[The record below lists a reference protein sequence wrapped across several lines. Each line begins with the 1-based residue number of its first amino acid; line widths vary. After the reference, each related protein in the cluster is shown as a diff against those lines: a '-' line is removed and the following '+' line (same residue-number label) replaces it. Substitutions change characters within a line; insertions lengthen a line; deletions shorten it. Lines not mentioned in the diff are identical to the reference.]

1 MFDLFWKD
9 DISIL
14 YNVDRLTEFFPSSDM
29 NFDEKPNAL
38 VRLCTYAGILLYL
51 YKFNLLTWFCRPF
64 KPIIIYRRIFFCYIS
79 KFLSVFS

>member
-29 NFDEKPNAL
+29 NFDEKLNAL
-38 VRLCTYAGILLYL
+38 VRLCTYAGVLLYL
-51 YKFNLLTWFCRPF
+51 YHRNKRYTYVNMLYMKMKL
-64 KPIIIYRRIFFCYIS
+64 
-79 KFLSVFS
+79 